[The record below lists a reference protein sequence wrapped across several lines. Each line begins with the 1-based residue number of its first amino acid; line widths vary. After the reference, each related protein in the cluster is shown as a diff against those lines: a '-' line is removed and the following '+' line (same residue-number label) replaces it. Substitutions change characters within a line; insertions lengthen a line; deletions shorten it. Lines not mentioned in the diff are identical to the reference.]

1 MVSKAAIAR
10 HLDVTAAL
18 ITRYTREG
26 MPTTSLEA
34 AEAWYRENVN
44 RRVRMS
50 PDSTPRDIPDYQE
63 SRARREAA
71 EAELAELK
79 AAQLRTELAPVAD
92 FERQMAVEASRV
104 REAVLQ
110 LADRLAPVLEMRP
123 IAFIRQTL
131 DTEARRVLEGL
142 SH

>member
-1 MVSKAAIAR
+1 MVQNITIANHLGLDKA
-10 HLDVTAAL
+10 LVG
-18 ITRYTREG
+18 RYRKQG
-26 MPTTSLEA
+26 MPNSSLEE
-34 AEAWYRENVN
+34 AEEWYRSNVN
-44 RRVRMS
+44 RRVRV
-50 PDSTPRDIPDYQE
+50 DQIPDYQE

-79 AAQLRTELAPVAD
+79 AAQLRSELAPVAD
-92 FERQMAVEASRV
+92 FERQMAIEASRV

>member
-1 MVSKAAIAR
+1 MQTNIAIAN
-10 HLDVTAAL
+10 HLGVDKAL
-18 ITRYTREG
+18 ITRYRREG
-26 MPTTSLEA
+26 MPNSTLED
-34 AEAWYRENVN
+34 AEAWYQSNVN
-44 RRVRMS
+44 RRVRV
-50 PDSTPRDIPDYQE
+50 DQVPDYQE

-79 AAQLRTELAPVAD
+79 AAQLRSELAPVAD
-92 FERQMAVEASRV
+92 FERQMAIEAARV

-131 DTEARRVLEGL
+131 DMEARRVLEGL

>member
-1 MVSKAAIAR
+1 MVSKASIAR
-10 HLDVTAAL
+10 HLDVSGAL

-26 MPTTSLEA
+26 MPTTSLEE
-34 AEAWYRENVN
+34 AEAWYQENVN
-44 RRVRMS
+44 RRVR
-50 PDSTPRDIPDYQE
+50 DVPDYQE

-79 AAQLRTELAPVAD
+79 AAQLRSELAPVAD
-92 FERQMAVEASRV
+92 FERQMAIEAARV

-123 IAFIRQTL
+123 IGFIRTTL

>member
-10 HLDVTAAL
+10 RLKVSGAL
-18 ITRYTREG
+18 ITRYTEQG
-26 MPTTSLEA
+26 MPQTSLED

-44 RRVRMS
+44 RRIR
-50 PDSTPRDIPDYQE
+50 PDEIPDYQE

-79 AAQLRTELAPVAD
+79 AAQLRRELVPVAD
-92 FERQMAVEASRV
+92 VERQWSGEAGRV
-104 REAVLQ
+104 REAFLQ

-123 IAFIRQTL
+123 IGFIRQTL
-131 DTEARRVLEGL
+131 DAEVRQVLTGL
-142 SH
+142 SN

>member
-1 MVSKAAIAR
+1 
-10 HLDVTAAL
+10 
-18 ITRYTREG
+18 
-26 MPTTSLEA
+26 MPNSSLEE
-34 AEAWYRENVN
+34 AEAWHRENVN

-79 AAQLRTELAPVAD
+79 AAQLRSELAPVAD

>member
-10 HLDVTAAL
+10 HLDVTPAL

-26 MPTTSLEA
+26 MPTSSLEE
-34 AEAWYRENVN
+34 AEAWYAANVN
-44 RRVRMS
+44 RRVR
-50 PDSTPRDIPDYQE
+50 DVPDYQE

-79 AAQLRTELAPVAD
+79 AAQLRSELAPVAD
-92 FERQMAVEASRV
+92 FERQMAIEAARV

-131 DTEARRVLEGL
+131 DMEARRVLEGL

>member
-1 MVSKAAIAR
+1 MQTNIAIAN
-10 HLDVTAAL
+10 HLGVDKAL
-18 ITRYTREG
+18 ITRYRREG
-26 MPTTSLEA
+26 MPNSSLEA
-34 AEAWYRENVN
+34 AEAWHRENVN
-44 RRVRMS
+44 RRVRV
-50 PDSTPRDIPDYQE
+50 DQIPDYQE

-79 AAQLRTELAPVAD
+79 AAQLRSELAPVAD